1 MTVGTPRPS
10 PLVEQAA
17 QHLRE
22 RIAAGRWPVGA
33 RLPGETALAASLGV
47 GRSTVREAVRALAGA
62 GMLRA
67 RQGAGVFVIAAEPVE
82 EWSVR
87 LGRAA
92 AADVHEVRALLE
104 ARAVRLAARRRTER
118 DITALRAALARQ
130 IPAAAVPEA
139 AVLEPPLLEAAVLET
154 PVLEA
159 AVPETPVL
167 ESPAPRPAPSAAG
180 PGLETS
186 PGPVS
191 VDAHLALHSALVAA
205 AGNPVLTG
213 LFAEFTPALRA
224 AELRGRPHPAD
235 PRGHEALV
243 GAVVDGDADT
253 AERLLTAELDGL
265 GRAA

>member
-62 GMLRA
+62 GMLRT

-92 AADVHEVRALLE
+92 TADVHEVRALLE
-104 ARAVRLAARRRTER
+104 ARAVRMAARRRTEQ

-130 IPAAAVPEA
+130 IPAAAVPGT
-139 AVLEPPLLEAAVLET
+139 AVLETPILEAAVLET
-154 PVLEA
+154 PV
-159 AVPETPVL
+159 
-167 ESPAPRPAPSAAG
+167 PRPAQSAAG
-180 PGLETS
+180 PGPETS
-186 PGPVS
+186 PGGPVC

-213 LFAEFTPALRA
+213 LFAEFAPALRA

-243 GAVVDGDADT
+243 GAVVAGDADT

>member
-17 QHLRE
+17 QLLRE

-62 GMLRA
+62 GMLRT

-118 DITALRAALARQ
+118 DIAALRAALARQ
-130 IPAAAVPEA
+130 IPAAAVPGT
-139 AVLEPPLLEAAVLET
+139 VVLET

-159 AVPETPVL
+159 AVLETPVREAAVL
-167 ESPAPRPAPSAAG
+167 ETPVPRPAPSAADPG
-180 PGLETS
+180 PETS

-224 AELRGRPHPAD
+224 AELGEHPHPAD